1 MSSSGSSSILQSSS
15 TRGWLHGIGMKGERE
30 KWEETVVDT
39 SRSRIVRRANA
50 GAAWSESG
58 EVIRPKQSNER
69 GSFRELLLSLFRTA
83 GPRQVHLTNHL
94 TVILMIRSSL
104 HYYHVT
110 TYSLEYRR
118 SFGERDRGIL
128 LFNKR
133 HHRDNGHRH
142 QPPQYCVSLTLLFYW
157 KHSR

>member
-15 TRGWLHGIGMKGERE
+15 TRGWLHGMGMKGERE

-94 TVILMIRSSL
+94 DIEFRSSL
-104 HYYHVT
+104 HYYHVI
-110 TYSLEYRR
+110 TYSLEY
-118 SFGERDRGIL
+118 SKSPGERDRGL
-128 LFNKR
+128 SLFNKQ
-133 HHRDNGHRH
+133 HRPDNGHLY
-142 QPPQYCVSLTLLFYW
+142 QPPQYCVSLTLLFHW